1 MGWVTPKSPPK
12 SPPKSNRLILQKEFY
27 CFVMRVE
34 ARRI

>member
-1 MGWVTPKSPPK
+1 MGWVTPKSPP
-12 SPPKSNRLILQKEFY
+12 SHPPKSNRLILQKEFY

>member
-1 MGWVTPKSPPK
+1 MGWVTPKSPQVT
-12 SPPKSNRLILQKEFY
+12 PKSNRLILQKEFY

>member
-1 MGWVTPKSPPK
+1 MGWVTPK